1 MFSEILIANRGEIAC
16 RIIKKARLVGVA
28 AAAVYSDADCGAMHV
43 AVADEAFRIGP
54 APAQAN
60 YLNSRNI
67 LAPAQASRA
76 RPRPAGRR
84 DMKAPR
90 PACQLVFS
98 DRDPSHPD

>member
-1 MFSEILIANRGEIAC
+1 MFSKILIANRGEIAC
-16 RIIKKARLVGVA
+16 RIIRTARRLGIA
-28 AAAVYSDADCGAMHV
+28 TAAVYPDADCGAMHV
-43 AVADEAFRIGP
+43 ALADEAFRIGP

-67 LAPAQASRA
+67 LEPAQASRA

-90 PACQLVFS
+90 PASQLMFS